1 MIKFNNKIEF
11 ISEIG
16 INHNGSIITAKKLIQ
31 QSKNINCNYVKF
43 QIRNI
48 NEIYHPEFL
57 KNPSNSENANQYIYN
72 ELKKSNLKISNY
84 IELFK
89 YSKKLNL
96 KVMVTPFDIKSLSL
110 CKRAEVNAIK
120 IGSPDFN
127 NIQLI
132 SEALKIKKPLFISTG
147 MSEENEI
154 NSIKYFL
161 NKYNI
166 HKVPINIFH
175 CVSSYPPNDDEINLR
190 YIKVLMTKF
199 PKYKIGYSGHERGFI
214 PSLISIYF
222 GATIIERHLT
232 LNKNSDGP
240 DHNSSLTKKEFKELI
255 LRSNLIH
262 KKMKNEKFNLD
273 KFLKNF
279 NLLTGLQSI
288 GKPIKSVSLN
298 SNFNKKI
305 LGKSAIYK
313 RNFKKNKII
322 SLKDIR
328 FVSPGKGI
336 SGLEF
341 YRGKKRLTKDVKKN
355 DYLSNEHFN
364 LSTQKKFNRKKIKIY
379 NKKWGLIGRL
389 GDYEQFI
396 DDASDLIE
404 IHLTWRELLNPKLP
418 KKNYKSE
425 LVIHAPEYFND
436 QLVDFTSDN
445 KKIINNSLEM
455 IENLKILIEKIKNNF
470 YFDKVKGPKVVLHPG
485 GHSEKSIIDTSKINK
500 YRNLFKNLKKIK
512 SKNYNLL
519 LENMPPYPWYYGG
532 KFFQHIFTN
541 TKEIKSF
548 CSEADINIC
557 YDTSHAKL
565 ASNMLKINF
574 KNFTQNILKNIE
586 YLHISDAAKLY
597 QEGLQIG
604 DGEIDFK
611 MFFNLVKNLN
621 VKFVPE
627 IWNGHLED
635 GKGFKQAIYE
645 IEKIMKKISVKKSC

>member
-1 MIKFNNKIEF
+1 MKKFHNKIEF

-16 INHNGSIITAKKLIQ
+16 INHNGSFALAKKLIN
-31 QSKNINCNYVKF
+31 QSKHINCNYVKF
-43 QIRNI
+43 QVRDI

-57 KNPSNSENANQYIYN
+57 RNPSNSENANQYIYN
-72 ELKKSNLKISNY
+72 ELKKSNLTKLNY
-84 IELFK
+84 IKLFK
-89 YSKKLNL
+89 YSKKVDL
-96 KVMVTPFDIKSLSL
+96 KVMVTPFDTKSLNL
-110 CKRAEVNAIK
+110 CKRKEVDAIK
-120 IGSPDFN
+120 IGSPDFD

-154 NSIKYFL
+154 NSIKHIL
-161 NKYNI
+161 NKYNLN
-166 HKVPINIFH
+166 KVPINIFH
-175 CVSSYPPNDDEINLR
+175 CVSSYPPNDDEINLK
-190 YIKVLMTKF
+190 YIKVLLKKF
-199 PKYKIGYSGHERGFI
+199 PKYRIGYSGHERGFI

-232 LNKNSDGP
+232 LNKESDGP

-255 LRSNLIH
+255 LKSNFILE
-262 KKMKNEKFNLD
+262 KMKYRKFGLD
-273 KFLKNF
+273 MFLKNF
-279 NLLTGLQSI
+279 NLLKGFSSI
-288 GKPIKSVSLN
+288 GKPIKFVSLN
-298 SNFNKKI
+298 SNFNRKI

-313 RNFKKNKII
+313 KNFKKNNII
-322 SLKDIR
+322 NFQDIR

-336 SGLEF
+336 SGLDF
-341 YRGKKRLTKDVKKN
+341 YKGKKKLIKDVKKN

-364 LSTQKKFNRKKIKIY
+364 SNLRKKFNRKKIKIY

-396 DDASDLIE
+396 DDSSDLIE

-418 KKNYKSE
+418 NKDYKSE

-436 QLVDFTSDN
+436 RLIDFTSDN

-455 IENLKILIEKIKNNF
+455 MENLGKLVEKIKNNF
-470 YFDKVKGPKVVLHPG
+470 YFDEIKGPKVVLHPG
-485 GHSEKSIIDTSKINK
+485 GHSEKSIIYSSKENK

-532 KFFQHIFTN
+532 KFFQHIFTD
-541 TKEIKSF
+541 TKEIKNF
-548 CSEADINIC
+548 CKEANINIC

-565 ASNMLKINF
+565 SSNLLKVNF
-574 KNFTQNILKNIE
+574 KNFTQNILQNIE

-604 DGEIDFK
+604 EGEIDFK
-611 MFFNLVKNLN
+611 MFFNLVKNLKVN
-621 VKFVPE
+621 FVPE
-627 IWNGHLED
+627 VWNGHLD
-635 GKGFKQAIYE
+635 NGRGFKEAMYQ
-645 IEKIMKKISVKKSC
+645 IEKIMKKISVKKNC